1 MSSETIVSA
10 LFLISAV
17 VAAGVLINAVF
28 PIISRTTETFGSV
41 SHATDAQMRTDIKIV
56 NTYANKTAGATIWLK
71 NVGSARIPSADLDQS
86 DIFIGSPGD
95 FERYSLANHYTI
107 LESANNFWDPG
118 ETLEITISSSK
129 IPDTGNI
136 GYFGIVLPNGVKRD
150 VQFTTG

>member
-17 VAAGVLINAVF
+17 IAAGVLINSVF

-41 SHATDAQMRTDIKIV
+41 SHSTDSQMRTDIKII
-56 NTYANKTAGATIWLK
+56 NTYANKTSGATIWLK
-71 NVGSARIPSADLDQS
+71 NTGSSRIPSSDLDQS

-95 FERYSLANHYTI
+95 FERYSLVKNYTI
-107 LESANNFWDPG
+107 LESANTFWDPG
-118 ETLEITISSSK
+118 ETLQITVTSNK
-129 IPDTGNI
+129 IPDSGNT

-150 VQFTTG
+150 IQFTTG